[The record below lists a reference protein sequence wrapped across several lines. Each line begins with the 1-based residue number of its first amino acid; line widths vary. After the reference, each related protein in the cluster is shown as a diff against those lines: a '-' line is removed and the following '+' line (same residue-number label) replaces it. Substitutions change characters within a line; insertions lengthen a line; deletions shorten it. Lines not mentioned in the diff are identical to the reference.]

1 MRYTLQSEDTNQHPH
16 ISRQTAT
23 ATPKGN
29 CNAAVA
35 TFVVSLSAYQGE
47 RAAQGQA
54 GKEGGGRAAKSAART
69 NQINYLRIYSNKVVD
84 KPTKV
89 GRTVAWHVAE
99 YVARQGKRQRK
110 VEGIERGAKGH

>member
-1 MRYTLQSEDTNQHPH
+1 M
-16 ISRQTAT
+16 
-23 ATPKGN
+23 
-29 CNAAVA
+29 
-35 TFVVSLSAYQGE
+35 SLSACQAE

-54 GKEGGGRAAKSAART
+54 GRERGGEAGKSAART

-99 YVARQGKRQRK
+99 YVARQGNT
-110 VEGIERGAKGH
+110 EEERGDRRA